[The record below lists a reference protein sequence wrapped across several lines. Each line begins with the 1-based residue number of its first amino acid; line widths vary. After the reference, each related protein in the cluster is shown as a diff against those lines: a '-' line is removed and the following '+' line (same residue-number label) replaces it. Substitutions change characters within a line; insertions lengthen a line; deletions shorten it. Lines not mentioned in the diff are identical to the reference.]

1 MNHSEPVYYEGHH
14 EQFEDLPLD
23 HEEEYREDIF
33 LQQHYGRPMVGGLG
47 LVPDDDDSDSDDGSF
62 SYIRNH
68 QGRHDFHEDDDED
81 IEVDDEDEYDEVDM
95 DQHSIHLLS
104 GSLSVRSPFLDAI
117 REEEDEEP
125 VFTKPSS
132 YPSLGSGRYLNRRSG
147 EGFGAWSARNSPLG
161 VTKEDQHAADD
172 QQQANFNNT
181 NQSEGSRPRGPRPPN
196 MLGRPR
202 SGTTTSTSPVTKV
215 TNGFEIPPSAT
226 EQDSRARDDTQD
238 SSESSIQD
246 LEVKRVLEGAA
257 ALASSNTSLA
267 AAGIDED
274 RDGSPIVTKSTDSTP
289 LPSVFNP
296 NTVSLS
302 SNNQRASN
310 ENDSSDPTVSFGQDT
325 QRSID
330 DFFGMVKSD
339 LDKRIQEAIQEVE
352 QKFLQRVQRL
362 EEHTAVLAGT
372 PEDLA
377 AATVDGGAKSGS
389 LMESLTR
396 PLPAH
401 QNPGGSL
408 ALRKEIL
415 SHVTEK
421 VGDLDLRVNQMEVL
435 VSYKLVDIESKV
447 RFFCNTPTVNLMVIM
462 VQWFKC

>member
-1 MNHSEPVYYEGHH
+1 MSLREPVFYEDHKD
-14 EQFEDLPLD
+14 QFDDLSLDED
-23 HEEEYREDIF
+23 EEYREDMF
-33 LQQHYGRPMVGGLG
+33 LSQHYGRPPLNSL
-47 LVPDDDDSDSDDGSF
+47 LVHDDEDTDEDDNY
-62 SYIRNH
+62 SYIHNH
-68 QGRHDFHEDDDED
+68 QGRHDFHEDDEDDEM
-81 IEVDDEDEYDEVDM
+81 DEDEYDEVDM
-95 DQHSIHLLS
+95 DQHNIQLLS

-117 REEEDEEP
+117 REEDDEEP

-147 EGFGAWSARNSPLG
+147 EGLGTWSARNSPLG
-161 VTKEDQHAADD
+161 ATREEQKTSDD
-172 QQQANFNNT
+172 QLQATLNGT
-181 NQSEGSRPRGPRPPN
+181 GHSESGKPRGPRPPLQ
-196 MLGRPR
+196 LGRPR
-202 SGTTTSTSPVTKV
+202 SGTTSSSPLTKV
-215 TNGFEIPPSAT
+215 TSGFEILSSSSPGHDN
-226 EQDSRARDDTQD
+226 QG
-238 SSESSIQD
+238 SSESSVQD
-246 LEVKRVLEGAA
+246 LEVKRVLESAA
-257 ALASSNTSLA
+257 ALASSQSSSVTVTDSGN
-267 AAGIDED
+267 
-274 RDGSPIVTKSTDSTP
+274 DGGGLETKSTDSTP
-289 LPSVFNP
+289 LPSVINLSAA
-296 NTVSLS
+296 SLS
-302 SNNQRASN
+302 SSGKGAVA
-310 ENDSSDPTVSFGQDT
+310 NDSSSDPTVSFGQDT
-325 QRSID
+325 QKSID

-377 AATVDGGAKSGS
+377 VVAGSASSGGSTKAGS

-396 PLPAH
+396 PLPAN

-447 RFFCNTPTVNLMVIM
+447 RC
-462 VQWFKC
+462 